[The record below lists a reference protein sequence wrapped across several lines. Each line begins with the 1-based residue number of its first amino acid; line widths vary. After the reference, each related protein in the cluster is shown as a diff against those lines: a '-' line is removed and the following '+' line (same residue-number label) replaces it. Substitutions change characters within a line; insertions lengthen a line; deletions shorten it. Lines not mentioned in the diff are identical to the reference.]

1 MAQGASWDIYKR
13 WSDPVWDTWRL
24 NNANCH
30 FLTAFFGCH
39 LRQETGM
46 KQYLQN
52 LRNPEAGADLPGF
65 VTGGA
70 AGITLETAAF

>member
-30 FLTAFFGCH
+30 FLTATMKEH
-39 LRQETGM
+39 NKQEFYGSRDTLIEMG
-46 KQYLQN
+46 YSPCGIC
-52 LRNPEAGADLPGF
+52 NP
-65 VTGGA
+65 
-70 AGITLETAAF
+70 